1 MVKLPHVYSPFFIFF
16 YCPVTKIAFLNTP
29 LMIHPARPDVTTP
42 VHAGFTPDLVS
53 FWKRR

>member
-1 MVKLPHVYSPFFIFF
+1 MVKLPHVYSQFFIFF
-16 YCPVTKIAFLNTP
+16 YCPVTKIALLNTP
-29 LMIHPARPDVTTP
+29 LMIHPARPDVTTL